1 MKSFG
6 TYNKR
11 VYVLFLVVAVCLAG
25 CDRFEMASVMKKSNE
40 AENTSAGR
48 SSSSEPGRETAWF
61 AAGCFWGVEAAF
73 RRLPGVTSTAVGYMG
88 GDTPNP
94 TYKQV
99 CTSKTGHTE
108 AVKVVY
114 DPAKVSYDS
123 LLEVFWTAHD
133 PTTLNRQGPDIGTQ
147 YRSAIFVNDQ
157 KQYDAAVESRH
168 NLEESHK
175 FDRPIVTEIKRAKQF
190 HMAEE
195 YHQQYL
201 EKQGKTSCGV
211 DIH

>member
-6 TYNKR
+6 MYNTYMC
-11 VYVLFLVVAVCLAG
+11 VVLLLMPVCLAG
-25 CDRFEMASVMKKSNE
+25 CDRFEKAFVMQESKE

-48 SSSSEPGRETAWF
+48 SPSGKPARETAWF

-88 GDTPNP
+88 GHTPNP

-99 CTSKTGHTE
+99 CTNTTGHAE

-114 DPAKVSYDS
+114 DPAKVSYDR

-133 PTTLNRQGPDIGTQ
+133 PTTLNRQGADVGTQ
-147 YRSAIFVNDQ
+147 YRSAIFINDP

-175 FDRPIVTEIKRAKQF
+175 FDRPIVTEIKRAGQF
-190 HMAEE
+190 HLAEE

-201 EKQGKTSCGV
+201 EKQGKTSCGL

>member
-1 MKSFG
+1 MKRFG
-6 TYNKR
+6 TYSTYIC
-11 VYVLFLVVAVCLAG
+11 VACLLMAVCLAG
-25 CDRFEMASVMKKSNE
+25 CDRFEKAFVMQEPNE

-48 SSSSEPGRETAWF
+48 TPSGQVACETAYF
-61 AAGCFWGVEAAF
+61 AGGCFWGVEAAF
-73 RRLPGVTSTAVGYMG
+73 RRVPGVTSTAVGYMG

-99 CTSKTGHTE
+99 CTGKTGHAE
-108 AVKVVY
+108 AVRVVY
-114 DPAKVSYDS
+114 DPAKVSYDR
-123 LLEVFWTAHD
+123 LLEVFWGAHD
-133 PTTLNRQGPDIGTQ
+133 PTTLNRQGPDVGTQ
-147 YRSAIFVNDQ
+147 YRSAIFTNDRQ
-157 KQYDAAVESRH
+157 QYAAAAESRH
-168 NLEESHK
+168 KLEELHK

-201 EKQGKTSCGV
+201 EKQGKTSCGL

>member
-1 MKSFG
+1 MKPFG
-6 TYNKR
+6 TYNIYMC
-11 VYVLFLVVAVCLAG
+11 VVFLLMSVFLAG
-25 CDRFEMASVMKKSNE
+25 CDEFEKASVMQKSKE

-48 SSSSEPGRETAWF
+48 SPSSEPARETAWF

-73 RRLPGVTSTAVGYMG
+73 RRVPGVTSTAVGYMG
-88 GDTPNP
+88 GHTPNP

-99 CTSKTGHTE
+99 CASTTGHAE

-114 DPAKVSYDS
+114 DPAKVSYDR

-133 PTTLNRQGPDIGTQ
+133 PTTLNRQGPDVGTQ
-147 YRSAIFVNDQ
+147 YRSAIFINDQ
-157 KQYDAAVESRH
+157 KQYAAAVESRH
-168 NLEESHK
+168 NLEELHK

-201 EKQGKTSCGV
+201 EKQGKTSCGL

>member
-1 MKSFG
+1 MRLFG
-6 TYNKR
+6 TYNT
-11 VYVLFLVVAVCLAG
+11 YVCVAFLLMPVCLAG
-25 CDRFEMASVMKKSNE
+25 CDRFEKASVMQKSKE

-48 SSSSEPGRETAWF
+48 SPSSEPARETAYF

-73 RRLPGVTSTAVGYMG
+73 RSVPGVTSTAVGYMG
-88 GDTPNP
+88 GQTPNP

-99 CTSKTGHTE
+99 CTSTTGHAE

-114 DPAKVSYDS
+114 DPARVSYDR

-133 PTTLNRQGPDIGTQ
+133 PTTLNRQGPDVGTQ
-147 YRSAIFVNDQ
+147 YRSAVFINDQ

-168 NLEESHK
+168 SLEELHK
-175 FDRPIVTEIKRAKQF
+175 FDRPIVTEIKQAEQF

-201 EKQGKTSCGV
+201 EKQGKTSCGPTV
-211 DIH
+211 H

>member
-1 MKSFG
+1 MKLFG
-6 TYNKR
+6 TYST
-11 VYVLFLVVAVCLAG
+11 YMCVVCLLMPVCLAG
-25 CDRFEMASVMKKSNE
+25 CDEFEKASVMQKSKE

-48 SSSSEPGRETAWF
+48 SPSGEPARETAYF

-73 RRLPGVTSTAVGYMG
+73 GRVPGVISTAVGYMG

-94 TYKQV
+94 TYEQV
-99 CTSKTGHTE
+99 CTSTTGHAET
-108 AVKVVY
+108 AKVVY
-114 DPAKVSYDS
+114 DPARVSYDR

-133 PTTLNRQGPDIGTQ
+133 PTVLNRQGPDVGTQ
-147 YRSAIFVNDQ
+147 YRSAIFINDP

-168 NLEESHK
+168 NLEELHK
-175 FDRPIVTEIKRAKQF
+175 FDRPIVTEIKRAGQF

-201 EKQGKTSCGV
+201 EKQGKTSCGL